1 MRFLAYFYQMQK
13 TQKCSSNNFL
23 IFIFSY
29 LVCQIN
35 VTPRLFFWR
44 TNSHQHIF
52 IWTTTPL
59 DSPLKIYQH
68 VYSAQHVCYMW
79 EFLWFFLTPLLLFSI
94 DMIAIWCPKIRL
106 WLRNLRINNLHRVY
120 VWGVFINFL
129 GKFPTTHLFGAPLLF
144 EEFLTDTFI

>member
-1 MRFLAYFYQMQK
+1 MQK
-13 TQKCSSNNFL
+13 MQEFSSNNFL
-23 IFIFSY
+23 IFVFSY

-44 TNSHQHIF
+44 TNSHQHTF

-59 DSPLKIYQH
+59 DSPQKNLPTCLFRATCLLH
-68 VYSAQHVCYMW
+68 VRVS
-79 EFLWFFLTPLLLFSI
+79 
-94 DMIAIWCPKIRL
+94 MIVLNTFPFVFHRYDSHL
-106 WLRNLRINNLHRVY
+106 MPRNKVMIEIIILHRVY
-120 VWGVFINFL
+120 FLGRIPPTVFINFL

>member
-1 MRFLAYFYQMQK
+1 MRFVAYFFQMQK
-13 TQKCSSNNFL
+13 TQICSSNNFL

-44 TNSHQHIF
+44 TNSHQHTF

-59 DSPLKIYQH
+59 DSLLKNLPTCLFRATFLLH
-68 VYSAQHVCYMW
+68 VRVSMI
-79 EFLWFFLTPLLLFSI
+79 FLKKFLLFSI

-106 WLRNLRINNLHRVY
+106 WLRNLIINNLHRVF

-129 GKFPTTHLFGAPLLF
+129 GKFRTTHLFGAPLLF
-144 EEFLTDTFI
+144 EDFFTDTFI